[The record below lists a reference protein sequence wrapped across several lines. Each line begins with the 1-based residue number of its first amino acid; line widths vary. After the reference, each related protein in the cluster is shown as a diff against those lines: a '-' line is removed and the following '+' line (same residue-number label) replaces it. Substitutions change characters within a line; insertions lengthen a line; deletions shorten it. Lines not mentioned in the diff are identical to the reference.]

1 MGDSTAVILISLGV
15 GICSVLQSTLNKTLM
30 ITWGLELTVFLTCAL
45 MALISGV
52 YFFVSQKFSNT
63 QVASLEPNFLFSKL
77 GLWITLAAILG
88 ALILYGYPYAMK
100 NFGATRVIVL
110 AVTAQCLTG
119 LVWDYFAEGQSPSP
133 MRLVGTLMAVVGATL
148 AQSR

>member
-1 MGDSTAVILISLGV
+1 MGDATAVILISLGV

-30 ITWGLELTVFLTCAL
+30 LTWGLELTVFLTCAL

-52 YFFVSQKFSNT
+52 YLFVSQKFSNT
-63 QVASLEPNFLFSKL
+63 QVASLEPHFLFSKL
-77 GLWITLAAILG
+77 GVWITLAAILG

-119 LVWDYFAEGQSPSP
+119 LVWDYFAEGQSPSS
-133 MRLVGTLMAVVGATL
+133 MRLIGTLLAVVGATL
-148 AQSR
+148 AQAR